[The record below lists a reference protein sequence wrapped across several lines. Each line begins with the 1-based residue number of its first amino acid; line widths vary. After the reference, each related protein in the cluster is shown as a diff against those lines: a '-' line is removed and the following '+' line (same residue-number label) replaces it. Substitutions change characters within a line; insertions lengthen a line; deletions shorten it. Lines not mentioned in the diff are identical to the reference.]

1 MAALTEVF
9 FGEWFDSRIYAS
21 FTGLPVKLASN
32 ELRRLYRMGLLEY
45 RRVKRPVKTRSGK
58 ECFRGYMYQYSV
70 SRQGK
75 NYLKYLLNE
84 DEYEFENWLKSSF
97 EVYLFKKLEQY
108 IDAKYDEPWRSRL
121 KEIFKEIFRKRNPR
135 FRRKHEILLKS
146 LEIKEKE
153 IKNDER
159 IRELEKKLEEERK
172 LREKAEEET
181 DQALKE
187 RDQAYTILK
196 RMLNLTSKLR
206 ECLTHRIQR
215 KIASTLKTIK
225 LGDL

>member
-1 MAALTEVF
+1 MNFRDSLKLATLTEVF
-9 FGEWFDSRIYAS
+9 FGEWFDSRVYAS

-45 RRVKRPVKTRSGK
+45 RRVKRSVKTRSGK

-70 SRQGK
+70 SRQGR

-84 DEYEFENWLKSSF
+84 DEYGSENWLKSSL
-97 EVYLFKKLEQY
+97 EVYLFKMLEQY
-108 IDAKYDEPWRSRL
+108 LDARYDEPLRSRL

-153 IKNDER
+153 IKNNKR
-159 IRELEKKLEEERK
+159 IEELEKKFEEERK
-172 LREKAEEET
+172 LREKAEEER

-187 RDQAYTILK
+187 RDQAYIMLK

-206 ECLTHRIQR
+206 EYLTQQNPI
-215 KIASTLKTIK
+215 
-225 LGDL
+225 